1 MSVTAKGMVWT
12 RKDQRETTECKE
24 MDKDKDKGT
33 NSQKEVESVNDTLT
47 LLAFWSVWSFE
58 SL

>member
-1 MSVTAKGMVWT
+1 MVWT

-47 LLAFWSVWSFE
+47 LLAFWSALSFE